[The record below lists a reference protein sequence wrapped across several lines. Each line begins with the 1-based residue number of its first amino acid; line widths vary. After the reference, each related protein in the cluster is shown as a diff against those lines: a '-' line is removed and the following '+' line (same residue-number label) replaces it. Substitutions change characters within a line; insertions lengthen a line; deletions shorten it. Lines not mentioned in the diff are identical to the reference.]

1 MSKFSKAVFH
11 PIGNLFTR
19 PKSVW
24 GKSSNWIADWA
35 VPMGLGVM
43 GPVGPALAAGYGGWR
58 GYSQKQQAAEARNRD
73 LRAAG
78 QPEVEGAGWGD
89 VAWGA
94 ATGYGKGMMG
104 SGIQGGWAG
113 AGSGSAAQQAGYVG
127 AAKGTAAGAT
137 YGVGSGTATGSAL
150 AAGGQGY
157 GAGGSFMQ
165 GAGLSMSRYGFN
177 PAMSKFWGGV
187 AGGGGEQVTNKSG
200 GMGFSGV
207 GEGSTMNWVG
217 PMLAAGGAIGSMT
230 AQRPEFTYYDS
241 TERME
246 MAKKSI
252 MSKYLGEAGAK
263 LPGVVAEEYLKQIQT
278 PLGELYPVE
287 KDARWGRVEG
297 AINKS
302 YDDYEKS
309 IQHQFSQAGGVGS
322 KDYQQTI
329 ARAKADRAK
338 ELSQSRQEIEAS
350 AYKTQVEIKQNAL
363 LQGAQQGQWDEKLAM
378 ELATALGK
386 DQELTMAFESQDYEA
401 FQNLMSQLMNAGL
414 SDILYS
420 KYQGGR

>member
-19 PKSVW
+19 PKSVF

-35 VPMGLGVM
+35 APIGLGMVP
-43 GPVGPALAAGYGGWR
+43 GVGPALAAGYGGWR
-58 GYSQKQQAAEARNRD
+58 GYSQKQQSIEAQNRD
-73 LRAAG
+73 RAGVGLPPLKGAGLMDIGWGALTGAGKGYAG
-78 QPEVEGAGWGD
+78 QYIGSMAGGAGVGMPNQPLAP
-89 VAWGA
+89 VRGA
-94 ATGYGKGMMG
+94 ENLGTVNAVNQAFGVPAGTMPG
-104 SGIQGGWAG
+104 S
-113 AGSGSAAQQAGYVG
+113 AGSL
-127 AAKGTAAGAT
+127 
-137 YGVGSGTATGSAL
+137 L
-150 AAGGQGY
+150 AAGGGTVANAPW
-157 GAGGSFMQ
+157 GAM
-165 GAGLSMSRYGFN
+165 FN
-177 PAMSKFWGGV
+177 TAQM
-187 AGGGGEQVTNKSG
+187 TNKAG
-200 GMGFSGV
+200 NMWIPGV
-207 GEGSTMNWVG
+207 GEGSAMNWVG
-217 PMLAAGGAIGSMT
+217 PALAASGAIGSMT
-230 AQRPEFTYYDS
+230 AQRPEYTYYDS
-241 TERME
+241 AERME
-246 MAKKSI
+246 QAKKSI

-309 IQHQFSQAGGVGS
+309 IQHQFSQAGGIGS
-322 KDYQQTI
+322 KDYQDTI

-386 DQELTMAFESQDYEA
+386 DQELTMAFEGQDYEA

-414 SDILYS
+414 SDMLYS

>member
-19 PKSVW
+19 PKSVF

-35 VPMGLGVM
+35 APMALGVM

-58 GYSQKQQAAEARNRD
+58 GYSQKQQQIDAINRD
-73 LRAAG
+73 RAG
-78 QPEVEGAGWGD
+78 VGLPPLKGAGLGD
-89 VAWGA
+89 IGWGA

-104 SGIQGGWAG
+104 AGIQGGIAG
-113 AGSGSAAQQAGYVG
+113 MGTGSAAQNAGYASAAQG
-127 AAKGTAAGAT
+127 AAPAGM
-137 YGVGSGTATGSAL
+137 GIGSGTATGSAL
-150 AAGGQGY
+150 AAGGSGI

-165 GAGLSMSRYGFN
+165 GAGLSMSNYGFN

-187 AGGGGEQVTNKSG
+187 TGGGEVANKSG
-200 GMGFSGV
+200 SMYLPGVNESG
-207 GEGSTMNWVG
+207 GMNWIG
-217 PMLAAGGAIGSMT
+217 PALAGAGAIGSM
-230 AQRPEFTYYDS
+230 AAKRPEFTYYDS

-386 DQELTMAFESQDYEA
+386 DQELTMAFEGQDYEA
-401 FQNLMSQLMNAGL
+401 FQNLMSQLMSAGL
-414 SDILYS
+414 SDMLYS